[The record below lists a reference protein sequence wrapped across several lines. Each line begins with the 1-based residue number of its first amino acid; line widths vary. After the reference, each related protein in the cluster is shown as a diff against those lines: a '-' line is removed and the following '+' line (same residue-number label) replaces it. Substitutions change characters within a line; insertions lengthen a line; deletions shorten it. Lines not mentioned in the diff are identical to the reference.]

1 MMREFEI
8 WYTIHTRY
16 TLDTRCYELYFIALA
31 ECVLCVLRNYINNYI
46 GVYNRS
52 TYVYS
57 KKRRHIHA
65 YARVR

>member
-31 ECVLCVLRNYINNYI
+31 ECVLCVLRKYINNYI
-46 GVYNRS
+46 GVY
-52 TYVYS
+52 
-57 KKRRHIHA
+57 I
-65 YARVR
+65 